1 MDTIDHRR
9 DNGDGRAS
17 AASCEKIILYVDDF
31 ASGQSDLSPDLS
43 YNRARNIQPDVP
55 RTDYRVSSLYPSAS
69 PAYPGG
75 NLGQF
80 HLDDRSALYPPYS
93 AERSASPNTL
103 GSQASTPRRSRCNL
117 DVDQRSSRRSS
128 IQSSRSRANSCSRPT
143 PLGRRRSVSSMRRQS
158 ASPREYMIR
167 ERATKTDLPPTVS
180 LTRLTSSRDLADLS
194 RIYNE

>member
-69 PAYPGG
+69 PAYPG

-80 HLDDRSALYPPYS
+80 HLDDRSALYPPHF
-93 AERSASPNTL
+93 AERSASPNTM

-158 ASPREYMIR
+158 TRLTPREYDS
-167 ERATKTDLPPTVS
+167 RASDEDGPPAH
-180 LTRLTSSRDLADLS
+180 RLTHAFNVFSRS
-194 RIYNE
+194 R